1 MVVAADL
8 DAVTLDALGTLVE
21 LADPVPGLGRALAA
35 HGVERKYADVSRAFA
50 AEVEYYLPR
59 AHTGSDLATLTTLR
73 RDCAGV
79 FLDACQADLDPV
91 AFAPDFDAA
100 IGFRLLP
107 NVVPALDALQA
118 AGLSL
123 ACVANWDVSLT
134 EHLEGLGLTQHFDV
148 TVSSAE
154 AGAQKPDPRPFELA
168 LERLRVSASRALHCG
183 DSDAD
188 REGAA
193 RAGLAFEPDPVATLP
208 ERLGIR

>member
-1 MVVAADL
+1 MIVAADL
-8 DAVTLDALGTLVE
+8 DVVTLDALGTLVE
-21 LADPVPGLGRALAA
+21 LADPVPGLRRALAA
-35 HGVERKYADVSRAFA
+35 HGVEREDADVGHAFA
-50 AEVEYYLPR
+50 AEVDYYLPR
-59 AHTGSDLATLTTLR
+59 AHNGGDPETLATLR

-79 FLDACQADLDPV
+79 FLEACQADLDPT

-100 IGFRLLP
+100 IEFRLLP
-107 NVVPALDALQA
+107 DVVPALDALQA
-118 AGLSL
+118 AGFSL
-123 ACVANWDVSLT
+123 ACVANWDISLT
-134 EHLEGLGLTQHFDV
+134 DHLEGLGLTQRFQA

-154 AGAQKPDPRPFELA
+154 AGSQKPDPRPFELA
-168 LERLRVSASRALHCG
+168 LERLGVPASRALHCG

>member
-1 MVVAADL
+1 MIVAADL
-8 DAVTLDALGTLVE
+8 DVVTLDALGTLVE
-21 LADPVPGLGRALAA
+21 LADPVPGLRRALAS
-35 HGVERKYADVSRAFA
+35 HGVEREDADVGHAFA
-50 AEVEYYLPR
+50 AEVDYYLPR
-59 AHTGSDLATLTTLR
+59 AHNGGDPETLTKLR

-79 FLDACQADLDPV
+79 FLEACQADLDAT

-100 IGFRLLP
+100 IEFRLLP
-107 NVVPALDALQA
+107 DVIPALDALQA
-118 AGLSL
+118 AGFSL
-123 ACVANWDVSLT
+123 ACVANWDISLAD
-134 EHLEGLGLTQHFDV
+134 HLEGLGLTRRFQA

-154 AGAQKPDPRPFELA
+154 AGSQKPDPRPFELA
-168 LERLRVSASRALHCG
+168 LERLGVPASRALHCG

>member
-1 MVVAADL
+1 V
-8 DAVTLDALGTLVE
+8 VTLDALGTLVE
-21 LADPVPGLGRALAA
+21 LADPVPGLRRALAA
-35 HGVERKYADVSRAFA
+35 HGVEREDADVGPAFA

-59 AHTGSDLATLTTLR
+59 ANIGSDAETLTKLR

-79 FLDACQADLDPV
+79 FLEACQADLDPT

-100 IGFRLLP
+100 IEFRLLP
-107 NVVPALDALQA
+107 DVVPALDALQA
-118 AGLSL
+118 AGFSL
-123 ACVANWDVSLT
+123 ACVANWDTSLT
-134 EHLEGLGLTQHFDV
+134 DHLEGLGLTQRFQA

-154 AGAQKPDPRPFELA
+154 AGSQKPDPRPFELA
-168 LERLRVSASRALHCG
+168 LERLGVPASRALHCG

>member
-1 MVVAADL
+1 MMVAADL
-8 DAVTLDALGTLVE
+8 DVVTLDALGTLVE
-21 LADPVPGLGRALAA
+21 LADPVPGLRRALAA
-35 HGVERKYADVSRAFA
+35 HGVEREDADVGHAFA

-59 AHTGSDLATLTTLR
+59 AHIGSDPETLTTLR
-73 RDCAGV
+73 QDCAGV
-79 FLDACQADLDPV
+79 FLEACQADLDPT

-100 IGFRLLP
+100 IEFRLLP
-107 NVVPALDALQA
+107 DVVPALDALQA
-118 AGLSL
+118 AGFSL
-123 ACVANWDVSLT
+123 ACVANWDISLT
-134 EHLEGLGLTQHFDV
+134 DHLEGLGLTQRFQA

-154 AGAQKPDPRPFELA
+154 AGSQKPDPRPFELA
-168 LERLRVSASRALHCG
+168 LERLGVPASRALHCG